1 MALPVNRPIN
11 EVAVFAQMADLST
24 AGSTYAVATH
34 RGRLK
39 RAYSVIGAAITGA
52 DATWTIHVRS
62 GSALKT
68 VTVANASS
76 AAGDVD
82 SVELGY
88 MGTSNFVNEG
98 DLITFTSAG
107 ESSTTSLTRFCA
119 VIERAN

>member
-1 MALPVNRPIN
+1 MALPSNRPIN
-11 EVAVFAQMADLST
+11 EVAVFAEMADLST

-34 RGRLK
+34 RGRVK

-52 DATWTIHVRS
+52 DATWTIHVRG
-62 GSALKT
+62 GSALRT
-68 VTVANASS
+68 ATVANSGS
-76 AAGDVD
+76 GAGDVD

-88 MGTSNFVNEG
+88 MGTQNFVNEG
-98 DLITFTSAG
+98 DLITFTSGG

>member
-1 MALPVNRPIN
+1 MALNNIRPAS

-52 DATWTIHVRS
+52 DCTWTVSVRG
-62 GSALKT
+62 GSALRT
-68 VTVANASS
+68 ATVANAAS

-82 SVELGY
+82 SVDLGF

-98 DLITFTSAG
+98 DLITFTSNG

-119 VIERAN
+119 VIERAG

>member
-1 MALPVNRPIN
+1 MALNNIRPAN

-52 DATWTIHVRS
+52 DCTWTVSVRG
-62 GSALKT
+62 GSALRT
-68 VTVANASS
+68 ATVANAAS

-82 SVELGY
+82 SVDLGF

-98 DLITFTSAG
+98 DLITFTSNG

-119 VIERAN
+119 VIERAG

>member
-1 MALPVNRPIN
+1 MAYPVNRPIH
-11 EVAVFAQMADLST
+11 EIAVYAEMADIST
-24 AGSTYAVATH
+24 AGDTYAVATH
-34 RGRLK
+34 RGRIK

-52 DATWTIHVRS
+52 DCTWTIKVRT
-62 GSALKT
+62 GSALRT
-68 VTVANASS
+68 ATVANTSS

-88 MGTSNFVNEG
+88 MGTENFVNEG
-98 DLITFTSAG
+98 DLITFTSNG

>member
-1 MALPVNRPIN
+1 MALNNIRPAS

-52 DATWTIHVRS
+52 DCTWTVSVRG
-62 GSALKT
+62 GSALRT
-68 VTVANASS
+68 ATVANSSS

-82 SVELGY
+82 SVDLGF

-98 DLITFTSAG
+98 DLITFTSNG

-119 VIERAN
+119 VIERAG

>member
-1 MALPVNRPIN
+1 MALNNIRPAS

-52 DATWTIHVRS
+52 DCTWTVSVRG
-62 GSALKT
+62 GSALRT
-68 VTVANASS
+68 ATVANSGS

-82 SVELGY
+82 SVDLGF

-98 DLITFTSAG
+98 DLITFTSNG

-119 VIERAN
+119 VIERAG